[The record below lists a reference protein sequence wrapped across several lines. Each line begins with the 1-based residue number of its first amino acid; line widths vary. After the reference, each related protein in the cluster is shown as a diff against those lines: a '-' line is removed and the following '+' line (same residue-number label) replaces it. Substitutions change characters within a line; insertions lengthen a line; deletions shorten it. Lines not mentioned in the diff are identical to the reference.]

1 MDNTNFYDF
10 IMYFLL
16 PFEEHMTDTQF
27 SIMVSSVCSG
37 VLMLFISGLVSAVWG
52 CFGALTALR
61 RSKRG

>member
-16 PFEEHMTDTQF
+16 PFEEYMSDTQF
-27 SIMVSSVCSG
+27 NIMVSSVCSG
-37 VLMLFISGLVSAVWG
+37 VLMLLISGLVSAVWG
-52 CFGALTALR
+52 CFGALSALR

>member
-16 PFEEHMTDTQF
+16 PFEEYMSDTQF
-27 SIMVSSVCSG
+27 NIMVSSVCSG

>member
-16 PFEEHMTDTQF
+16 PFEEYMTDTQF
-27 SIMVSSVCSG
+27 NIMVSNVCSG
-37 VLMLFISGLVSAVWG
+37 VLMLLISGLVSAVWG
-52 CFGALTALR
+52 CFGALAALR